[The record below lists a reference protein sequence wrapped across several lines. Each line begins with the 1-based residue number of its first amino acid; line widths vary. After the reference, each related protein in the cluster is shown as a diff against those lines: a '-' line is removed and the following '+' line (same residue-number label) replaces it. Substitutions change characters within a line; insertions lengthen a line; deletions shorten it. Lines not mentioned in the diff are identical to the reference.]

1 MSSKSL
7 DIEKIYNDYI
17 KSQSADKRQEMLEK
31 YPKEGISYR
40 ASSSGMCS
48 RKLYYESVMRLEPT
62 EQIEDKVMRVFR
74 LGDLVHTDIQQAL
87 VEAVKRKE
95 ARNYIIYTIYIYI
108 YNIYNKN
115 PLKVFVNNL

>member
-1 MSSKSL
+1 MEFLMSSKSIN
-7 DIEKIYNDYI
+7 IESIYNDFI
-17 KSQSADKRQEMLEK
+17 KSQSEINRKELQDK

-48 RKLYYESVMRLEPT
+48 RKLYYQSVLRLEPT

-87 VEAVKRKE
+87 KQAVKRKE
-95 ARNYIIYTIYIYI
+95 PKETI
-108 YNIYNKN
+108 
-115 PLKVFVNNL
+115 

>member
-1 MSSKSL
+1 MEFLMSSKSIN
-7 DIEKIYNDYI
+7 IESIYNDFI
-17 KSQSADKRQEMLEK
+17 KSQSEINRKELQDK

-48 RKLYYESVMRLEPT
+48 RKLYYQSVLRLEPT

-87 VEAVKRKE
+87 KQAIKRKE
-95 ARNYIIYTIYIYI
+95 PKETI
-108 YNIYNKN
+108 
-115 PLKVFVNNL
+115 